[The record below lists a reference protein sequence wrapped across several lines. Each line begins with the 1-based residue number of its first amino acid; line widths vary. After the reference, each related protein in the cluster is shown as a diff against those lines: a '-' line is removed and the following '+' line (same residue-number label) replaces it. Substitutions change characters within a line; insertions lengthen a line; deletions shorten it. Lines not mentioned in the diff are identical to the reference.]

1 MTFAYSDLSPRE
13 LEAFGFARARDVAFN
28 AVRGLWKRRRG
39 QGMTQKDLA
48 VRIGRDPAWVS
59 RKLQGPGNWTL
70 RTIGAFVVAL
80 NGEIEIKIHDLEESS
95 ETLANYSGAYEEY
108 SIRNPQRIPAAA
120 IRDGSSGNQF
130 IGQPPQPTLGVASP
144 RP

>member
-1 MTFAYSDLSPRE
+1 MTFVYDDLTPRE

-28 AVRGLWKRRRG
+28 AVRELWKRRRG

-48 VRIGRDPAWVS
+48 VKIGRDPAWIS

-80 NGEIEIKIHDLEESS
+80 NGEIEIEIHDLEERSNNR
-95 ETLANYSGAYEEY
+95 ANYSGAYEEY
-108 SIRNPQRIPAAA
+108 LINNPPPSAARRDGNYGNQIIGEPPQRP
-120 IRDGSSGNQF
+120 SG
-130 IGQPPQPTLGVASP
+130 LGVSSQ
-144 RP
+144 